1 MLKTLLRSIWDRA
14 GWQQGP
20 GIIRFGMPADG
31 DLPGMGCQALRR
43 SSITY
48 LGEIEEGVIDPRLIP
63 VDEHTPPLW
72 GDQPVSD
79 SRVPMDRAAIARL
92 RLGQGFQNV
101 VHDLLGHRIKIDI
114 TAAPISGKEVRSGD
128 GPRPLLP
135 SSGEAVD
142 LVASTPWQFPDD
154 FEFGPGGS
162 GEHPGI
168 SPRRP

>member
-1 MLKTLLRSIWDRA
+1 
-14 GWQQGP
+14 
-20 GIIRFGMPADG
+20 
-31 DLPGMGCQALRR
+31 
-43 SSITY
+43 
-48 LGEIEEGVIDPRLIP
+48 
-63 VDEHTPPLW
+63 
-72 GDQPVSD
+72 
-79 SRVPMDRAAIARL
+79 MDRTAIARL